1 MPVELDF
8 WVQNLNRQY
17 RKQDDLSDYVT
28 KQNIPPK
35 ISSYSI
41 FESE

>member
-8 WVQNLNRQY
+8 WAQNLNRQY
-17 RKQDDLSDYVT
+17 RKQDDLSDYLT
-28 KQNIPPK
+28 KENVQTK
-35 ISSYSI
+35 TKSFSI